1 MTPGSTYQQLVK
13 KWLYL
18 FLGVLSVCAILLT
31 LGIGLL
37 LGYIKELPPIEQLEN
52 YSPPQV
58 TTIYDRTGT
67 IEIGRFYRQK
77 RIIARLK
84 SDIPQNLVNAFIAIE
99 DKRFYKH
106 FGIDFVRTFKAV
118 LVDIKRMRPAQG
130 ASTITQQLPRNLLP
144 EVSRRKILG
153 RKIKET
159 LLAFQ
164 IEKHY
169 SKEQILEFYL
179 NQIYL
184 GNGAYGVQAAARTF
198 FDKDVKDLTLAECA
212 TIAGITQLPERYSPL
227 NNLNLATRRRNTTLR
242 MMYEQGY
249 ITKEQYENAV
259 AHPIVL
265 HPPAPARNRAPY
277 FVEYV
282 RQELVKDPEFSN
294 EDLYKKGYMIY
305 TTLDAELQTIAEEE
319 LKQGLR
325 EIERQWQSKKYERFL
340 EEEDRYA
347 SAVPAPGQVRLAK
360 IDEVHPDRMVVN
372 LDNYVGTISL
382 PETLPYFEPDNVIK
396 PGKYV
401 DIEIKG
407 VDHNTNTFIGTLY
420 DKKHIQGAMVVLDAH
435 TGQILAMVGGEDFY
449 DMENDGQWNRAV
461 QAKRQPGS
469 AFKPFFY
476 ACAFE
481 MGFTP
486 ATVFMDE
493 PLVFPDG
500 YAPKN
505 YENEFFGPTTLQEAL
520 EHSRNVVTIMLYQA
534 LGEKRALSF
543 VNRFDAA
550 DTQPEWQY
558 PDQMGVSVCLGTLS
572 MPLLSLAA
580 AYIPF
585 VNKGI
590 AIQPLG
596 VRKITDAADKV
607 IKQFKPYERVVISP
621 QTAYLVT
628 SVLEGVIKRGT
639 AYYPIGEYF
648 EDRRIPEIAGKT
660 GTTNDCTDAWFI
672 GYTPDLVVG
681 VFVGFDRLRTL
692 GPKMTGSVVAGPI
705 WQRTLER
712 ALKTRENWNVQFD
725 VPEDIVFEDIC
736 SKSGLIATESCRNAP
751 DAFVFRKMAFK
762 KGTQPT
768 ITCTLHKAKTAQG
781 YPSERLSSPTHIA
794 NHATP

>member
-1 MTPGSTYQQLVK
+1 MVTDHTIQHALK

-18 FLGVLSVCAILLT
+18 FLGVLAVCAVFLS

-37 LGYIKELPPIEQLEN
+37 LGYIKELPPIEQLED

-58 TTIYDRTGT
+58 TTLYDRTGT
-67 IEIGRFYRQK
+67 IEIGRLYRQK
-77 RIIARLK
+77 RVIAHIK
-84 SDIPQNLVNAFIAIE
+84 SDIPKDLINAFIAIE
-99 DKRFYKH
+99 DKRFYSH
-106 FGIDFVRTFKAV
+106 FGIDFARTFKAI
-118 LVDIKRMRPAQG
+118 LIDIKRMRPAQG

-144 EVSRRKILG
+144 DVSYRKILS

-159 LLAFQ
+159 LLALQ

-198 FDKDVKDLTLAECA
+198 FNKDVKDLNLSECA
-212 TIAGITQLPERYSPL
+212 TLAGIPQNFRHYSPL
-227 NNLNLATRRRNTTLR
+227 NNLRLSTRRRNTVLR
-242 MMYEQGY
+242 VMWEQGY
-249 ITKEQYENAV
+249 ITKEQYVKTV
-259 AHPIVL
+259 AEPIVL
-265 HPPAPARNRAPY
+265 NPPAPVHYRAPY

-282 RQELVKDPEFSN
+282 RQELLKEPEFSN
-294 EDLYKKGYMIY
+294 EDLHKKGYMIY

-319 LKQGLR
+319 LKRGLR
-325 EIERQWQSKKYERFL
+325 EVERQWESKKYERFL

-347 SAVPAPGQVRLAK
+347 RSVPAPGQERLAK
-360 IDEVHPDRMVVN
+360 IREVFPDHIVVD
-372 LDNYVGTISL
+372 LDNYTGTISL
-382 PETLPYFEPDNVIK
+382 PENLTYFEPQEVIK
-396 PGKYV
+396 PGRYV
-401 DIEIKG
+401 DIELNS
-407 VDHNTNTFIGTLY
+407 VNHNTNTFTGSLD
-420 DKKHIQGAMVVLDAH
+420 DKKHVQGAIVILDAH
-435 TGQILAMVGGEDFY
+435 TGSILALVGGEDFY
-449 DMENDGQWNRAV
+449 DMKNDGQWNRAV

-476 ACAFE
+476 AAAFE

-486 ATVFMDE
+486 ATVFIDE

-505 YENEFFGPTTLQEAL
+505 YEDKFFGPTTLQDAL

-534 LGEKRALSF
+534 LGAKRALSF
-543 VNRFDAA
+543 VNKFDFS
-550 DTQPEWQY
+550 DTKPEWQY
-558 PDQMGVSVCLGTLS
+558 PDQIGVSACLGTVS

-590 AIQPLG
+590 GIQPLG
-596 VRKITDAADKV
+596 VRKVTDAANKM
-607 IKQFKPYERVVISP
+607 IKEFKPYERIVISP

-628 SVLEGVIKRGT
+628 SVLQGVVKRGT

-648 EDRRIPEIAGKT
+648 EGRRIPEIAGKT

-672 GYTPDLVVG
+672 GYTPDLIIG

-705 WQRTLER
+705 WESVLER
-712 ALKTRENWNVQFD
+712 ALKTREHWNMRFD

-736 SKSGLIATESCRNAP
+736 SKSGLIATESCRNTP
-751 DAFVFRKMAFK
+751 DNHVFRKMAFK
-762 KGTQPT
+762 KGTEPT
-768 ITCTLHKAKTAQG
+768 MPCTLHTQ
-781 YPSERLSSPTHIA
+781 
-794 NHATP
+794 

>member
-1 MTPGSTYQQLVK
+1 MSLDHTFHYVLK

-18 FLGVLSVCAILLT
+18 FLGVLSVCAVLLS

-67 IEIGRFYRQK
+67 NEIGKFFRQK
-77 RIIARLK
+77 RVIARIK
-84 SDIPQNLVNAFIAIE
+84 SDIPKNLINAYIAIE
-99 DKRFYKH
+99 DKRFYQH
-106 FGIDFVRTFKAV
+106 FGVDFVRTFKA
-118 LVDIKRMRPAQG
+118 LLIDIKRMRPAQG

-144 EVSRRKILG
+144 EVSRRKIIS

-159 LLAFQ
+159 LLALQ

-184 GNGAYGVQAAARTF
+184 GNGAYGVQAAARRF
-198 FDKDVKDLTLAECA
+198 FNKDVKDLNLSECA
-212 TIAGITQLPERYSPL
+212 TLAGITQLPERYSPV
-227 NNLNLATRRRNTTLR
+227 NNLKLATRRRNIVLR
-242 MMYEQGY
+242 MMHEQRY
-249 ITKEQYENAV
+249 ITKKQYEKTV
-259 AHPIVL
+259 AEPIVL
-265 HPPAPARNRAPY
+265 NPPAPVRHRAPY
-277 FVEYV
+277 FVEYM
-282 RQELVKDPEFSN
+282 RQELLKNAEFSN
-294 EDLYKKGYMIY
+294 EDLHKKGYMIY

-319 LKQGLR
+319 LKRGLR
-325 EIERQWQSKKYERFL
+325 EVERLWQSKKYERFL
-340 EEEDRYA
+340 EQEDRYLRT
-347 SAVPAPGQVRLAK
+347 VPAPGQVRLAK
-360 IDEVHPDRMVVN
+360 ITEVFSDRITMY
-372 LDNYVGTISL
+372 LDNYVGTIPL
-382 PETLPYFEPDNVIK
+382 PENLPYFEPENVIN
-396 PGKYV
+396 PGRYV
-401 DIEIKG
+401 SIELKS
-407 VDHNTNTFIGTLY
+407 VNHNTNTFTGSLG
-420 DKKHIQGAMVVLDAH
+420 DEKHVQGAIVVLDAH
-435 TGQILAMVGGEDFY
+435 TAQILALVGGEEFY
-449 DMENDGQWNRAV
+449 DMENDGQWNRAI

-476 ACAFE
+476 AAAFE

-486 ATVFMDE
+486 ATVFIDE

-500 YAPKN
+500 YTPKN

-534 LGEKRALSF
+534 IGQRRALSF
-543 VNRFDAA
+543 VNKFDFT
-550 DTQPEWQY
+550 DTRPEWQY
-558 PDQMGVSVCLGTLS
+558 PDQMGISACLGTVS

-596 VRKITDAADKV
+596 VRRITDAKNKV
-607 IKQFKPYERVVISP
+607 IKEFKPYERVVISP
-621 QTAYLVT
+621 QTAYLIA
-628 SVLEGVIKRGT
+628 SVLQGAITRGT

-648 EDRRIPEIAGKT
+648 EGRRIPEIAGKT

-672 GYTPDLVVG
+672 GYTPDLVIG
-681 VFVGFDRLRTL
+681 VYVGFDRVRTL
-692 GPKMTGSVVAGPI
+692 GPRMTGSTVAGPI
-705 WQRTLER
+705 WQSFLVR
-712 ALKTRENWNVQFD
+712 ALKTRENWKMHCD

-736 SKSGLIATESCRNAP
+736 SKSGLIATELCRNTP
-751 DAFVFRKMAFK
+751 DVYVFEKMAFK

-768 ITCTLHKAKTAQG
+768 ITCTLHTKDRAQAHPPGRQVSATHRTA
-781 YPSERLSSPTHIA
+781 P
-794 NHATP
+794 